1 MMARLFL
8 LLRSLP
14 GRVFVSSG
22 GCAQSAILIANPTP
36 PCRRSRTGSIAKEHG
51 EAVMASSIGRCCYS
65 TRRQIGALD
74 AVEWRELA
82 VPPWSMLRR
91 SNLHLRLPIHT
102 RRSEERGQL
111 ALVLLSAP
119 SKREREREGR
129 GSSTRM
135 GWARTAE
142 IDKTSSE
149 KSEVRSW
156 PAGSTQTH
164 RTVHLLHGL
173 YDNRY
178 GCGPCGCW
186 QQLQAYSSSRQL
198 VPPAAVAIE

>member
-102 RRSEERGQL
+102 RRSEEERGQL

-119 SKREREREGR
+119 SKRERERER
-129 GSSTRM
+129 GEAAPLGWGEPAPPKLTRPHQRNPKW
-135 GWARTAE
+135 GPGQLDQHKLT
-142 IDKTSSE
+142 
-149 KSEVRSW
+149 
-156 PAGSTQTH
+156 
-164 RTVHLLHGL
+164 
-173 YDNRY
+173 
-178 GCGPCGCW
+178 GPCTCSMGFMTT
-186 QQLQAYSSSRQL
+186 ATVVGL
-198 VPPAAVAIE
+198 VAPSI